1 MEAKRSPDTSKR
13 ASAPE
18 ATRDFN
24 ALVYQAIDRTLEEL
38 IGSKAGG
45 AVLQQLRG
53 RLDGDQDQLPN
64 RIDVVCSALEG
75 AFGAKGTQA
84 VEWMMLKHVYD
95 RIQLPIDVKQGL
107 TFEDFL
113 KLAKQR
119 LNRDQYYTWVKRL
132 SKSW

>member
-1 MEAKRSPDTSKR
+1 MKAERSPDSSKGTF
-13 ASAPE
+13 APE
-18 ATRDFN
+18 ATKDFN

-38 IGSKAGG
+38 IGSKAGE
-45 AVLQQLRG
+45 AVLQELKG
-53 RLDGDQDQLPN
+53 RLDADQDQLPN

>member
-1 MEAKRSPDTSKR
+1 VEAERNTSKR
-13 ASAPE
+13 FTPPE
-18 ATRDFN
+18 PVRDFN

-38 IGSKAGG
+38 IGSKAGE
-45 AVLQQLRG
+45 AVLQELRG
-53 RLDGDQDQLPN
+53 RLDADQDQLPN

-75 AFGAKGTQA
+75 AFGTKGTQA
-84 VEWMMLKHVYD
+84 IEWMMLKHVYD
-95 RIQLPIDVKQGL
+95 KIQLPMQVKEQL

-132 SKSW
+132 SGSW